1 MQLFTLQS
9 KSEQVADAIKKQIIS
24 GKVLPGA
31 KLNSVRELA
40 NNFKVSTK
48 IVVGAL
54 DILEQEQL
62 VKREA
67 GRGVFAR
74 SYSAGSN
81 IEVCLLTWNVDLKID
96 KYFSDLVKMSYPPYL
111 QDGFNFTVRTVPF
124 SRELKTSHFTQ
135 ELQRFD
141 KMLHADC
148 LVINAPN
155 LDSAKIKACLKIN
168 TPVIFIGDFSHGLDP
183 DIPFNQVTADN
194 ASLGENCVR
203 KLYELKQPSEI
214 VMYSPSLEHYFSRMM
229 CNGALNAAS
238 NLNTKLHIIDM
249 PRGFSKLEQ
258 KQKDKV
264 FAERTEIA
272 GISDFQNIPAING
285 GIFMDF
291 LKRQIKH
298 GGCCKNVYFQ
308 ENSDSYIKR
317 FYDAIFAQV
326 KRVADN
332 PKETRKIVLKEDF
345 EDFSLKKL

>member
-9 KSEQVADAIKKQIIS
+9 KSEQVAEAIKKQIIS

-40 NNFKVSTK
+40 NSFKVSTK

-74 SYSAGSN
+74 SYSAGLN

-155 LDSAKIKACLKIN
+155 LDAAKIKACLKIN

-194 ASLGENCVR
+194 VVYGENCVR
-203 KLYELKQPSEI
+203 RFYAETKVDEI
-214 VMYSPSLEHYFSRMM
+214 IFYSRSLEHYFCRKQHE
-229 CNGALNAAS
+229 GVQNAAKE
-238 NLNTKLHIIDM
+238 LNIKIHTIEM
-249 PRGFSKLEQ
+249 PVGFSSLNDEQ
-258 KQKDKV
+258 QNKIFKK
-264 FAERTEIA
+264 RSMIP
-272 GISDFQNIPAING
+272 GITDLRNIPALNG
-285 GIFMDF
+285 GISESFMSN
-291 LKRQIKH
+291 QIKNGNCSREIYYH
-298 GGCCKNVYFQ
+298 EYTEEYF
-308 ENSDSYIKR
+308 KR
-317 FYDAIFAQV
+317 FYNTIFSQIKCV
-326 KRVADN
+326 SSHPEKTEKVLIQEKLSDSVLC
-332 PKETRKIVLKEDF
+332 KI
-345 EDFSLKKL
+345 